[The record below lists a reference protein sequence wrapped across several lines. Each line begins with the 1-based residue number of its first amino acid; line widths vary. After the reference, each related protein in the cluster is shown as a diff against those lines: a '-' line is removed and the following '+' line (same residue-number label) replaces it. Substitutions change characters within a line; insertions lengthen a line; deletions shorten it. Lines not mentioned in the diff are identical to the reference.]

1 MRKAIILTGLPGSGK
16 STIAEQLVAAGAA
29 ACSADY
35 YFIKE
40 GVYRYVPAEIGL
52 AHAACMRAFVNHIT
66 GNVVINVAHDAD
78 IVVDNTNTTS
88 VEIAPYVAVAN
99 AFGWE
104 HEIIRV
110 ECDPEVAF
118 ARQTHGVSRAT
129 FHHMERNLKQPLPP
143 WWNVVKK

>member
-52 AHAACMRAFVNHIT
+52 AHAHCMRKFIEHIGGNT
-66 GNVVINVAHDAD
+66 GLGAD

-104 HEIIRV
+104 HEILRV

-129 FHHMERNLKQPLPP
+129 FHHMERNLRQPLPP
-143 WWNVVKK
+143 WWNVKHAG